1 MDTFRRGSRAA
12 ASAFRRSRDDQPVDT
27 PTAPDF
33 PLGDSGASA
42 FAWTLNA
49 SMSDEFNG
57 STLDLGKWLPMNP
70 QWKGR
75 PPGWF
80 SSRNVT
86 VESGALTLTC
96 RVEQPPPGEPPEF
109 KVLLSR
115 AIMNFCLRTHVHFVA
130 VSELNSNR
138 GGLVFSYVAGLY
150 DVLREDIGTSV
161 LRIL

>member
-1 MDTFRRGSRAA
+1 MDIFRKGSRAA
-12 ASAFRRSRDDQPVDT
+12 ASAFGRSRDDQPVDT
-27 PTAPDF
+27 PTAPDY
-33 PLGDSGASA
+33 PLGASGASA
-42 FAWTLNA
+42 FAWALNG

-57 STLDLGKWLPMNP
+57 ATLDLGKWLPMNP

-86 VESGALTLTC
+86 VEDGALTLTC

-109 KVLLSR
+109 KVLFPR
-115 AIMNFCLRTHVHFVA
+115 ALLVLWLQPYGDFVA

-138 GGLVFSYVAGLY
+138 RGLVFSSVAGLN
-150 DVLREDIGTSV
+150 DVLCADIGTSV
-161 LRIL
+161 LWIL